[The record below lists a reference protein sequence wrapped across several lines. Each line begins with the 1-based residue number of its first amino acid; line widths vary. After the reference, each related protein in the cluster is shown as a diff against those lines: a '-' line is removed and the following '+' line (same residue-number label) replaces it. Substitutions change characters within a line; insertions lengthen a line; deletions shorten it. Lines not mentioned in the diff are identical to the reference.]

1 MENVFIPVTGAE
13 KNRAYRKST
22 SKLLHATKNIAW
34 GDTLLIERN
43 QDGIILSSDYHYSVD
58 GILTAA
64 GLLKYKPIA
73 KSL

>member
-22 SKLLHATKNIAW
+22 SKLLHATKNVAW

-43 QDGIILSSDYHYSVD
+43 QDGIILSSNYYCSVD
-58 GILTAA
+58 SVLIAA
-64 GLLKYKPIA
+64 GLIKYKPIA
-73 KSL
+73 KSI